1 MNLHSPIATA
11 LTAAVMLAAMVWGA
25 YLNHRW
31 MQRLAQG
38 SLDMKLVSTTT
49 MIQRLQ
55 GLLGTNALTDG
66 EQDFVRNLASE
77 AEAGRATQLTG
88 AQVDK
93 LDQLHGRH
101 FA

>member
-1 MNLHSPIATA
+1 MAAAITLSLSA
-11 LTAAVMLAAMVWGA
+11 LALLAAMVWGA
-25 YLNHRW
+25 RINHRW
-31 MQRLAQG
+31 MHQLAQG

-55 GLLGTNALTDG
+55 GLLGTRDLTEW
-66 EQDFVRNLASE
+66 EQEFVRKLAAE

-88 AQVDK
+88 AQVDM
-93 LDQLHGRH
+93 LDRLHGRH